1 MSMFG
6 IRLPFPA
13 RRSTS
18 WTGSLAVVLLYL
30 AIYWKDWASSWGVSN
45 SMAGMVLAAGLVLG
59 LGARVISRS
68 GSSRI
73 PTLVMGAFVAS
84 WILALAGQGRVNI
97 SSYYIAIPCAFVVIH
112 ANPRLLIKLLIIH
125 LALTLVIQAG
135 EYASGKY
142 LFIYRAV
149 DGTELNESL
158 FGGGLDVFRAKGL
171 FQGPLSAVAFAL
183 WMAFFF
189 RGNVVAAAVLF
200 FCAFFASGRLGMLTS
215 SLLIIARLLRGMQRT
230 GSLLRLM
237 PLVVGLA
244 IAVGSLLAYSDAD
257 RLLFISSAIDI
268 GNDQNISRIYFWQ
281 TSLAHFFTYSPQE
294 MLVGNYGFILR
305 KEGGTENDF
314 LRLLL
319 DCGLV
324 GLLIY
329 VGAIVALLRAAV
341 RRRDREDLLVA
352 ILIIV
357 LMNVFPFV
365 QSLSSALLFWVY
377 FFATMRRRAQST
389 RARWAAT
396 SPDVTAQR
404 ELA

>member
-1 MSMFG
+1 MNMFG
-6 IRLPFPA
+6 IQLPFPA
-13 RRSTS
+13 RRSS
-18 WTGSLAVVLLYL
+18 SLIGALAVVLIYL
-30 AIYWKDWASSWGVSN
+30 AIYWKDWASSWGISS
-45 SMAGMVLAAGLVLG
+45 SMAGMVLAAGLALG
-59 LGARVISRS
+59 FGAWVIGRS
-68 GSSRI
+68 GSKRV
-73 PTLVMGAFVAS
+73 PTLVMGAFVAA
-84 WILALAGQGRVNI
+84 WILALAGQSRVNI

-112 ANPRLLIKLLIIH
+112 TNPRLLIKLLVIH

-142 LFIYRAV
+142 LFIYQAA

-158 FGGGLDVFRAKGL
+158 FGGGLDVFRAKGM

-183 WMAFFF
+183 WMAFFL

-200 FCAFFASGRLGMLTS
+200 FCAFFASGRLGMLAS
-215 SLLIIARLLRGMQRT
+215 SLLVMARLLRGMQRT

-237 PLVVGLA
+237 PLVVCLGAAAGL
-244 IAVGSLLAYSDAD
+244 LLAYSDAN
-257 RLLFISSAIDI
+257 RLFFMLSAIDI
-268 GNDQNISRIYFWQ
+268 GNDQNVSRIYFWL
-281 TSLAHFFTYSPQE
+281 TSLAHFFSYSPQE
-294 MLVGNYGFILR
+294 MLVGNYGFILQ

-314 LRLLL
+314 LRILL

-329 VGAIVALLRAAV
+329 VGAIAALLRAAV

-377 FFATMRRRAQST
+377 FFATMRRRTQQT
-389 RARWAAT
+389 RARAPAVLLNIAA
-396 SPDVTAQR
+396 QK